1 MILKKG
7 PTIVKKNGMYIC
19 FSEHCHGN
27 MCNLNVIVL
36 LEFISKDLYLLFAI
50 LLSSKLQN
58 SIFYQSM
65 RPKSGLKFPR
75 PLNKYFMDIF
85 VGTLFVLDFGIF
97 WGYVTKKEYIYIL
110 GFKYNI

>member
-1 MILKKG
+1 
-7 PTIVKKNGMYIC
+7 
-19 FSEHCHGN
+19 

-58 SIFYQSM
+58 SIYYQSM
-65 RPKSGLKFPR
+65 RQKSGLKFPR
-75 PLNKYFMDIF
+75 YLNNYFMDIF

-97 WGYVTKKEYIYIL
+97 LGYVTKKGIYIY
-110 GFKYNI
+110 FRF

>member
-1 MILKKG
+1 
-7 PTIVKKNGMYIC
+7 
-19 FSEHCHGN
+19 

-65 RPKSGLKFPR
+65 RPKSGLKFPW
-75 PLNKYFMDIF
+75 PLNNYKFYGYFCGNMVCFRFRYIF
-85 VGTLFVLDFGIF
+85 SSP
-97 WGYVTKKEYIYIL
+97 EPL
-110 GFKYNI
+110 GSQGELIGWP